1 MPTLG
6 DLMSKFDKVA
16 SATDDSSTR
25 SASGASPARQPAAA
39 GGDTTKLASGGGTAM
54 NTLADLYLALS
65 NQDIEKQASAAAGAP
80 SADQDDVDFAQMAE
94 KIAEAEAAEQVASED
109 DGEIVKIAAEY
120 DAAGRIMARGFFDEF
135 YKLAEGM
142 TSAAPNQDTESESAA
157 KTPALGERGLP
168 TVETNF
174 AGSPNHDQAMST
186 TGANAGKS
194 NYADSLAP
202 TKTISAG
209 QGTGTDPE
217 AAAIGLGGGSP
228 VGFATV
234 RDLQV

>member
-16 SATDDSSTR
+16 SATDDSNR
-25 SASGASPARQPAAA
+25 SVSGTSPARQPAAA

-54 NTLADLYLALS
+54 HSLADLYLALS

-80 SADQDDVDFAQMAE
+80 AADDQDDVDFAQMAE
-94 KIAEAEAAEQVASED
+94 KIAEAEAAEQVAAED

-174 AGSPNHDQAMST
+174 AGSANHDQAMST

>member
-16 SATDDSSTR
+16 SATDDSATR

-39 GGDTTKLASGGGTAM
+39 GGDTTKLASGGGPM
-54 NTLADLYLALS
+54 NSLADLYLTLT
-65 NQDIEKQASAAAGAP
+65 NQDIEKRAAVAANAP
-80 SADQDDVDFAQMAE
+80 AADQDDVDFAQMAE

-109 DGEIVKIAAEY
+109 DGEIIKVAAEY

-135 YKLAEGM
+135 CKLAESM
-142 TSAAPNQDTESESAA
+142 TSAAPNQDTESESTA

-228 VGFATV
+228 VGFATI